1 MSRFKDK
8 KQKQNEMK
16 DVAKGLSL
24 ISYLGVMML
33 VTVVTGVFIGVLL
46 DKIVGT
52 KFIFTL
58 IFSFF
63 GILAAFRNMYYQVM
77 KK

>member
-1 MSRFKDK
+1 MSKFRDKSK
-8 KQKQNEMK
+8 KQKEIK
-16 DVAKGLSL
+16 DIAKGLSL

-33 VTVVTGVFIGVLL
+33 VTVAVGVFIGILL
-46 DKIVGT
+46 DKLIKT
-52 KFIFTL
+52 KFVFTL
-58 IFSFF
+58 IFSFI